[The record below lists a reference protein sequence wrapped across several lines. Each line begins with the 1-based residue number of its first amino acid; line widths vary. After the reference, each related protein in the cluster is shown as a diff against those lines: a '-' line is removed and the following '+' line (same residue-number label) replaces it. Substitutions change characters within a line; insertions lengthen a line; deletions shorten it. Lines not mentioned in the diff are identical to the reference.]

1 VRRHIHDIP
10 AEPKDCTM
18 SVIGIT
24 IIVVS
29 TNQVDEPKEIPFSDS
44 FKL

>member
-1 VRRHIHDIP
+1 
-10 AEPKDCTM
+10 M

-29 TNQVDEPKEIPFSDS
+29 TNQADEPKEIPFSDS
-44 FKL
+44 FKLWQ